1 MKIIKRN
8 GTRVPF
14 DRDKVIGAIRK
25 AGYVRESTINKIVD
39 NIARQLNDEGELT
52 VEQIQDL
59 VEFGLLNSSYK
70 KVAREYIRYRKT
82 RELIRQTESTNESI
96 LSLIDDKNE
105 YLKTENSNKNHKIAS
120 TQRDYI
126 AGEVSKDISMRLLL
140 PERVVEAHKRGA
152 IHFHDSDYFIQH
164 IFNC

>member
-8 GTRVPF
+8 GTQVPF
-14 DRDKVIGAIRK
+14 DRDKVVSAIRK
-25 AGYVRESTINKIVD
+25 AGYVRESTINKIVES
-39 NIARQLNDEGELT
+39 IARQLNERQQLT

-59 VEFGLLNSSYK
+59 VEMGLLNSSYK

-82 RELIRQTESTNESI
+82 RELIRQTEATNESI
-96 LSLIDDKNE
+96 LQLIDDKNE

-152 IHFHDSDYFIQH
+152 IHFHK
-164 IFNC
+164 